1 MVQSIADW
9 SALIGCG
16 VGVLG
21 LSTALNKGTID
32 SKDTLIRY
40 LERQNED
47 LKESLQKEREQSSSA
62 LERLQKAL
70 ENPSLEK
77 IASEFPSQYAEIL
90 EILDSLSNL
99 ADEFEDCKRAA
110 EWLEI
115 KKNLWIEKATQ
126 EIWERHKG
134 LLFPFFKKEKFKRD
148 LGGYLEWIYACLYRH
163 GGSISSKRPVSQF
176 VPEPTFSSSKYYVEA
191 IEYLIERH
199 EWGDLESR
207 PKAFLQEM
215 LFRLRDQLKA

>member
-134 LLFPFFKKEKFKRD
+134 LLFPFFKKEKIQTRSGGVSRVD
-148 LGGYLEWIYACLYRH
+148 LCMSVSTWWQYFIKKA
-163 GGSISSKRPVSQF
+163 SITIRSRADFFILQ
-176 VPEPTFSSSKYYVEA
+176 
-191 IEYLIERH
+191 ILCR
-199 EWGDLESR
+199 GD
-207 PKAFLQEM
+207 
-215 LFRLRDQLKA
+215 

>member
-148 LGGYLEWIYACLYRH
+148 LGGI
-163 GGSISSKRPVSQF
+163 
-176 VPEPTFSSSKYYVEA
+176 
-191 IEYLIERH
+191 
-199 EWGDLESR
+199 
-207 PKAFLQEM
+207 
-215 LFRLRDQLKA
+215 